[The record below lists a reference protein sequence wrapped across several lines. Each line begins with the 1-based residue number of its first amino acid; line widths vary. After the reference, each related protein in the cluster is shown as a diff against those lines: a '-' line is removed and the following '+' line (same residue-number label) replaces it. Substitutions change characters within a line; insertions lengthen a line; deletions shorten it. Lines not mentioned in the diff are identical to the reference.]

1 MHPTITPKSA
11 PPSPPR
17 DSLGKFMVGLG
28 ATLLSVCVLVF
39 FLAFVVTGRDRDH
52 IFVMSGT
59 LAICGV
65 ALILGSRP

>member
-1 MHPTITPKSA
+1 
-11 PPSPPR
+11 
-17 DSLGKFMVGLG
+17 MVGLG